1 MGAAAAALR
10 VAAAPPRGYPLLRS
24 SRLCAVMAGGQ
35 QVGVVTS
42 GTLSP
47 SLGVGAALAYVSPE
61 HAHVGAQL
69 SIDVRGKQKAAEV
82 TRLPMVDSSPRKEDH
97 P

>member
-1 MGAAAAALR
+1 
-10 VAAAPPRGYPLLRS
+10 
-24 SRLCAVMAGGQ
+24 MAGGQ
-35 QVGVVTS
+35 QVWVVTS